1 MKSYSA
7 SLHTLASLDCWAEV
21 ETGGSLTVFQS
32 LRWLHLWAQ
41 TLGSAAS
48 VQLLLVRVDDAHQRT
63 VMIWPLIRRWR
74 NGLQVL
80 EGIDQGV
87 SDYHAPLLLPGFAAH
102 DAAKIV
108 KTALQA
114 LPAADLLHLTKL
126 PVRYGDRVDNPLLT
140 LPHLPMR
147 CAAHATRIGADWPA
161 FYAKT
166 ASPAQRKAMRRNQRR
181 LAEHGRVEF
190 VVATTPEQQ
199 EMLLT
204 ALIEQKRRRCHEKGW
219 RDPFADPAMQAFY
232 RGLAAS
238 PIGHLSALCLNGRPL
253 AVHLGA
259 IYHRRFHYLMPS
271 FEAGAW
277 QRFSCGRLLL
287 EAEMEWSATHG
298 CPVFDF
304 TIGDHDYKSHWN
316 TEVTALAEILI
327 GLSWRGRIAASA
339 LHLRRWIGRWR
350 RRYALKAA
358 HLASLPKQSKSSPS
372 QCAH

>member
-1 MKSYSA
+1 MNSYSA

-21 ETGGSLTVFQS
+21 ENRGSLTVFQS
-32 LRWLHLWAQ
+32 ARWLHLWEQ
-41 TLGSAAS
+41 TLGAAAS
-48 VQLLLVRVDDAHQRT
+48 LQLLVVRVDDAQNRT
-63 VMIWPLIRRWR
+63 VMLWPLVRRWR
-74 NGLQVL
+74 NGLRVI
-80 EGIDQGV
+80 EGIDHGV
-87 SDYHAPLLLPGFAAH
+87 SDYHAPLLLPDFAAH

-108 KTALQA
+108 KTAVQA
-114 LPAADLLHLTKL
+114 LPRADLLCLTKL
-126 PVRYGDRVDNPLLT
+126 PASLGDNLPNPLLT
-140 LPHLPMR
+140 LPHVPMR
-147 CAAHATRIGADWPA
+147 ISAHATRIGADWLT

-166 ASPAQRKAMRRNQRR
+166 ASPSQRKAMRRNRRR
-181 LAEHGRVEF
+181 LEEHGRIEF

-199 EMLLT
+199 ETLLA

-219 RDPFADPAMQAFY
+219 RDSFADPAIQAFY

-238 PIGHLSALCLNGRPL
+238 PMGHLSALCLNGRPL

-259 IYHRRFHYLMPS
+259 IHHGRFHYLIPG

-287 EAEMEWSATHG
+287 EAAMEWSATHG

-316 TEVTALAEILI
+316 TEATALAEILI
-327 GLSWRGRIAASA
+327 GLSWRGRIAAGA
-339 LHLRRWIGRWR
+339 LRLRRWIGRWR
-350 RRYALKAA
+350 RRYALKAVR
-358 HLASLPKQSKSSPS
+358 LASLPKQSKPSPS